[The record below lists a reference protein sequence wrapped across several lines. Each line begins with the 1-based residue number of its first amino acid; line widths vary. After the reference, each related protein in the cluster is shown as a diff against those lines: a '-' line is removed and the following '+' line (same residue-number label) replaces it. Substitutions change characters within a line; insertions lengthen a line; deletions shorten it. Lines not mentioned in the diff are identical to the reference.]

1 MNNRTLRE
9 FHELCLTTV
18 RPLKPKEI
26 REIRLREGA
35 SQAVR
40 YLNVTTGL
48 ISQGE
53 RGKSARKALLASCSL
68 PWPRTDFRLL
78 RDSRPT
84 RPRYTET
91 SGPRKD
97 PAPQSRRSHRAFPDD
112 PRRRPR
118 GRCPL
123 RRQGF
128 VDPSGGPCPPTE
140 ARSHRFHRL
149 LLHRRAGQVPP
160 P

>member
-1 MNNRTLRE
+1 MNKRTLRE

-35 SQAVR
+35 SQAVFDR

-48 ISQGE
+48 ISQEE
-53 RGKSARKALLASCSL
+53 RGKSARKALPTSCSL
-68 PWPRTDFRLL
+68 PWPRTDFRRL

-97 PAPQSRRSHRAFPDD
+97 PAP
-112 PRRRPR
+112 
-118 GRCPL
+118 
-123 RRQGF
+123 
-128 VDPSGGPCPPTE
+128 
-140 ARSHRFHRL
+140 
-149 LLHRRAGQVPP
+149 
-160 P
+160 